1 MIIVSGSAFFLSGN
15 ENDDKINATEELT
28 PKFKGEKGESSVTQF
43 WKMQDYYELGRGDN

>member
-1 MIIVSGSAFFLSGN
+1 MLIIVIHLLINDHSEWKCFFLSGN

-43 WKMQDYYELGRGDN
+43 